1 MLRRSES
8 KPPLATLASLLAS
21 YSTLA
26 TRASLL
32 SPPDTRP
39 VLCLSPGC
47 GRRKQRLEKMRLLD
61 SGLLE
66 NVREDPRLAM
76 VSPDTRQHMV

>member
-8 KPPLATLASLLAS
+8 KPPLAARHSDGA
-21 YSTLA
+21 
-26 TRASLL
+26 L
-32 SPPDTRP
+32 SE
-39 VLCLSPGC
+39 SGGC

>member
-1 MLRRSES
+1 MVAWAQGAGEGRGQEGETEACCAGERV
-8 KPPLATLASLLAS
+8 
-21 YSTLA
+21 
-26 TRASLL
+26 SLL
-32 SPPDTRP
+32 SPPETRP

>member
-21 YSTLA
+21 Y
-26 TRASLL
+26 